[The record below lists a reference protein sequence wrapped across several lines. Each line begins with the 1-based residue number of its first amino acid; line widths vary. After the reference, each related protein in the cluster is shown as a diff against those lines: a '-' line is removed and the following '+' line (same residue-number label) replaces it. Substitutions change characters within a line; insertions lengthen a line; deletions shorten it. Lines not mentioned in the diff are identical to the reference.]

1 MMRRLS
7 DRWSG
12 KRDASAGLS
21 SIASGASRRSLAALL
36 LIGFVAGALATLTF
50 HQGII
55 WLLSALGAI
64 QANAYSW
71 RPVAPFGVPQVINL
85 AFWGGL
91 WGCVFALI
99 ADRFPRSWPLWL
111 AGFLFG
117 AIAPT
122 LVGWFVIAPLRGQP
136 MAQGF
141 VPARMWAGPVI
152 NGVYGLGTAVFFAI
166 LRRWALARRGW
177 A

>member
-1 MMRRLS
+1 M
-7 DRWSG
+7 
-12 KRDASAGLS
+12 
-21 SIASGASRRSLAALL
+21 IATAPGRRSLPRLL

-50 HQGII
+50 HQLTI
-55 WLLSALGAI
+55 WLLTAAGALQG
-64 QANAYSW
+64 NPYSL
-71 RPVAPFGVPQVINL
+71 RPVGPLGVPQVLNL

-99 ADRFPRSWPLWL
+99 ADRFPRNWPLWL

-122 LVGWFVIAPLRGQP
+122 LVGWFIVAPIRGQP
-136 MAQGF
+136 VAQGF
-141 VPARMWAGPVI
+141 NPARMWAGPVI
-152 NGVYGLGTAVFFAI
+152 NGMFGLGTAVFYDL
-166 LRRWALARRGW
+166 LRRWAPGRTRW